1 MKIKIIYFNEQA
13 ARLGSILRTADKG
26 TEVLPATCLL
36 ELVQALKLDSVRALV
51 LDLLD
56 MHQNERLRTA
66 DYVARAIFESK
77 RTFARAGHH
86 LYVFVFGLAMLPSLE
101 SLPEIAVQCFE
112 SEPDSAHLSRML
124 EMVKNPPQQ
133 SVMSANK
140 SSTGLYIIG
149 KSKRMQHVIQLLET
163 YAHRSEPV
171 LILGE
176 TGTGKE
182 LAARALHEWGT
193 RCKEPFV
200 ALNCATIP
208 ELLFESEMFGTERGA
223 FTDSA
228 NRRGAIEEA
237 DCGTLFLDE
246 ISSLS
251 LANQPRLLRVLETG
265 EYRRLGNPQ
274 LKTAHFRLISA
285 SCDNPIDLAE
295 RNQFRKDLLFRIAC
309 LLIEMP
315 PLRERRED
323 ILLLARHFCSQ
334 FSNASSW
341 IDDSAADKLFHYD
354 WPGNIRELR
363 SVISRACV
371 HRSGKQ
377 IRAEDIQFL
386 SRPGRFRQPELFSEK
401 DMEFA

>member
-1 MKIKIIYFNEQA
+1 MKIKIIYFNEHA
-13 ARLGSILRTADKG
+13 ARLGSILRAAKKG
-26 TEVLPATCLL
+26 FEVLPATCLL
-36 ELVQALKLDSVRALV
+36 EFAQALKLDTTRALV

-56 MHQNERLRTA
+56 MHQEERLRSA
-66 DYVARAIFESK
+66 DYIARIISENK
-77 RTFARAGHH
+77 RNLLATGRH
-86 LYVFVFGLAMLPSLE
+86 LYVIVFGLAALPSLQ
-101 SLPEIAVQCFE
+101 SLPEVTVHCFE
-112 SEPDSAHLSRML
+112 SEPDTVQLSNML
-124 EMVKNPPQQ
+124 DMVKEPPQP
-133 SVMSANK
+133 SGISASK
-140 SSTGLYIIG
+140 SSQEIYIIG
-149 KSKRMQHVIQLLET
+149 QSKRMRNVIQLLET
-163 YAHRSEPV
+163 YARRSEPV

-182 LAARALHEWGT
+182 LAARALHNWGA
-193 RCKEPFV
+193 RCKEPFI

-237 DCGTLFLDE
+237 ENGTLFLDE

-251 LANQPRLLRVLETG
+251 LSNQPRLLRVLETG

-309 LLIEMP
+309 LIIELP

-323 ILLLARHFCSQ
+323 ILLLARYFCSQ

-341 IDDSAADKLFHYD
+341 IEDSAADKLFHYD

-371 HRSGKQ
+371 HRAGKQ
-377 IRAEDIQFL
+377 IRPEDIQFL

-401 DMEFA
+401 DMGFA